1 MGGNQVF
8 RAAFK
13 KKIWLPN
20 ILASDDSLVLWLTCS
35 LLGSIPNR
43 DTNPLWGWVR
53 KGIWCKSLPSHKQLL
68 LLMVT
73 CYQQISTRVTS
84 IKEAHT
90 GSLTIL
96 IYRFL
101 FGFFCLPLLPETT
114 GSNILIPPALESA
127 WQMLHSHVCV
137 FGWHLKISC
146 EMAEGEKGAAGREP
160 AECQYQ
166 ITGRLSAGTH
176 GAGRGF
182 VEDWRKWEF
191 ITS

>member
-1 MGGNQVF
+1 MAGNQVF

-20 ILASDDSLVLWLTCS
+20 ILASDDSLVLWLTYS

-53 KGIWCKSLPSHKQLL
+53 KGIWCKSLPSHKQRL

-73 CYQQISTRVTS
+73 CYQQIATRVTL
-84 IKEAHT
+84 IKEAHHPHLPLSFW
-90 GSLTIL
+90 G
-96 IYRFL
+96 FL
-101 FGFFCLPLLPETT
+101 FTSASWNNWLKHFNPSSSWECLTNAAFT
-114 GSNILIPPALESA
+114 R
-127 WQMLHSHVCV
+127 VCV